1 MTTQDDNELNKLVD
15 SISAESL
22 ATNLS
27 KMDLSKDEDIA
38 EIESCLEVKTE
49 KDSTGKDKDSPIALI
64 ITSDDNCDLTTL
76 HKAGCRVMLAS
87 DKGDVEKLHGVMK
100 LQAIA
105 HTTDHKKFN
114 PIILV
119 YEDSNANE
127 FAIKTELEKVFTNL
141 EVEIK
146 TEIKIETETKIDFIS
161 TSCDMM
167 RKNSSNNLPE
177 GIKAVKEQVLKL
189 SASRREIQ
197 DIQSVK
203 SLLDTLYIIEDKSLY
218 KATKTGFENFDEILG
233 GGVRD
238 GRLYA
243 LGAISSLGKT
253 TFALNIADNVAKA
266 GRDVLIF
273 SLEMSRVEWQI
284 KSLSRQTYQRC
295 VDKQINANVCAVS
308 SMKLLTGRKEL
319 TEEQTKTLNN
329 AITEYAKASKR
340 IYIKEGIGDVG
351 HNQIRDTIENF
362 RQVTNSRPLVIID
375 YLQLMS
381 SPEPKSRLLD
391 KQIVDK
397 NVLELKRMTRDFN
410 LPIIVISSF
419 NRDNYTTSASFQ
431 AFKESGAIE
440 YSADVVIALELDVTR
455 DDKGKATEEAINEAK
470 NKNPRDV
477 KLVILKNR
485 FYKAWTTTFF
495 NYHPAFDYFEED
507 ERKNTVEAEKE
518 NNEYPF

>member
-1 MTTQDDNELNKLVD
+1 MTTQEDNILSKLAE
-15 SISAESL
+15 SMSESL
-22 ATNLS
+22 ATDLS

-38 EIESCLEVKTE
+38 EIENCLEVKTE
-49 KDSTGKDKDSPIALI
+49 KDSAGKDKDSPRLVA
-64 ITSDDNCDLTTL
+64 ITSKDNTELATL
-76 HKAGCRVMLAS
+76 HEAGCRVMLAS
-87 DKGDVEKLHGVMK
+87 NKSDVAKLRAIMK
-100 LQAIA
+100 LQANEY
-105 HTTDHKKFN
+105 KKIN

-119 YEDSNANE
+119 YEDIKEENE
-127 FAIKTELEKVFTNL
+127 FDTKTELEKIFTYLNL
-141 EVEIK
+141 NISFK
-146 TEIKIETETKIDFIS
+146 S
-161 TSCDMM
+161 TSCSM
-167 RKNSSNNLPE
+167 L
-177 GIKAVKEQVLKL
+177 KENGN
-189 SASRREIQ
+189 
-197 DIQSVK
+197 D
-203 SLLDTLYIIEDKSLY
+203 SLLEGTKSIKKEILEGALEKQEIRRMQSFVSLEDTLNVLADKSLY
-218 KATKTGFENFDEILG
+218 NATETGFKRFDEMLG

-295 VDKQINANVCAVS
+295 VDENIAANVGAVS

-319 TEEQTKTLNN
+319 TEQQTDTLDN
-329 AITEYAKASKR
+329 AIREYAKASKR

-351 HNQIRDTIENF
+351 HNQIRDTIANF
-362 RQVTNSRPLVIID
+362 MQVNTNSRPLVIID

-381 SPEPKSRLLD
+381 SPDPKSRLLD

-440 YSADVVIALELDVTR
+440 YSADVVIALELNVNR
-455 DDKGKATEEAINEAK
+455 DKDKKDTEEAINEAK

-485 FYKAWTTTFF
+485 FYKAWTTTSFE
-495 NYHPAFDYFEED
+495 YYPEFDYF
-507 ERKNTVEAEKE
+507 KEAEQE
-518 NNEYPF
+518 NNECPF

>member
-1 MTTQDDNELNKLVD
+1 MTTQADNMLNKV
-15 SISAESL
+15 AESL
-22 ATNLS
+22 ATDLS

-38 EIESCLEVKTE
+38 EIEKCLEVKTE
-49 KDSTGKDKDSPIALI
+49 KDSTGKDKDSPTAVA
-64 ITSDDNCDLTTL
+64 ITSKDNPELATL

-87 DKGDVEKLHGVMK
+87 NKSDVGKLHRVME
-100 LQAIA
+100 LQAIDHKA
-105 HTTDHKKFN
+105 DHKKFN

-119 YEDSNANE
+119 YEDINENE

-141 EVEIK
+141 EVEA
-146 TEIKIETETKIDFIS
+146 ETKIDFIS
-161 TSCDMM
+161 TSCSMM
-167 RKNSSNNLPE
+167 RKNKNGNLSK
-177 GIKAVKEQVLKL
+177 GITAVKEQVLKL
-189 SASRREIQ
+189 AATRQEIEDIQ
-197 DIQSVK
+197 QEIHDIQSVT
-203 SLLDTLYIIEDKSLY
+203 SLRDTLRIIEDKSLY
-218 KATKTGFENFDEILG
+218 KATETGFKRFDEVLG

-295 VDKQINANVCAVS
+295 VDENIAANVGAVS
-308 SMKLLTGRKEL
+308 SMKLLTDRKEL
-319 TEEQTKTLNN
+319 TEKQNEVLEN
-329 AITEYAKASKR
+329 AITEYAKASER

-351 HNQIRDTIENF
+351 HNQIRDTIANF
-362 RQVTNSRPLVIID
+362 MQVNTNSRPLVIID

-381 SPEPKSRLLD
+381 SPDTKSRLLD

-419 NRDNYTTSASFQ
+419 NRENYNNSASFQ

-440 YSADVVIALELDVTR
+440 YSADVVIALEL
-455 DDKGKATEEAINEAK
+455 AIEGTSPDEINKAK

-485 FYKAWTTTFF
+485 FYKAWTTTSFE
-495 NYHPAFDYFEED
+495 YYPAFDYFKED
-507 ERKNTVEAEKE
+507 E
-518 NNEYPF
+518 